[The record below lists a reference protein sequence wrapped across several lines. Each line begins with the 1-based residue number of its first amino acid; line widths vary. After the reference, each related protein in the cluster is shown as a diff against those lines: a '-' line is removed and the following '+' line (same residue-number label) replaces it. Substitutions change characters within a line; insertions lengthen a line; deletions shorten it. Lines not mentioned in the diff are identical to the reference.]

1 MSYPG
6 QYLLPPAAQLLLKD
20 LGLSVDNILA
30 RAELP
35 GDLFSRAR
43 VSLPSVEYFRLW
55 QAIDDEGQDPRL
67 ALRVGT
73 GIPIEG
79 FDAPLFAA
87 LCSPNLNAALG
98 RFALYKRL
106 MAPMILHVNVVRA
119 GTRLELE
126 WLDKTLS
133 PPAVLVLMELVFFV
147 RFARLATRS
156 QIRPLAVRLPHLP
169 RDAAAFLDF
178 FGVKVAREQTPSLLF
193 SPGDALRPFLTVNE
207 QMWQEF
213 EPGLKRRL
221 SELDHTATASE
232 RVHSA
237 LLELLPSGTA
247 SVEAVRKKL
256 GTSART
262 LQRRLSEEGETF
274 QTILNRTREA
284 LAHNYL
290 KRPELTA
297 TEISF
302 LLGYED
308 PSSFFRAFASWTGT
322 TPERA
327 RAMRAGPRASAPRGG
342 Y

>member
-1 MSYPG
+1 MTHPA
-6 QYLLPPAAQLLLKD
+6 QYLLPPAARLLLKD
-20 LGLSVDNILA
+20 LGLSVDNILN

-35 GDLFSRAR
+35 ADLFSRIR

-55 QAIDDEGQDPRL
+55 QAIDDEAQDPRL
-67 ALRVGT
+67 ALRIGT
-73 GIPIEG
+73 GIPVEG

-87 LCSPNLNAALG
+87 LCSPNLNAALA

-106 MAPMILHVNVVRA
+106 MAPMALHVDLTRE
-119 GTRLELE
+119 GTRVALE
-126 WLDKTLS
+126 WLDKTLA

-147 RFARLATRS
+147 TFARVATRS
-156 QIRPLAVRLPHLP
+156 QIRPLAVRSPHLP
-169 RDAAAFLDF
+169 RAAVAFSDF
-178 FGVKVAREQTPSLLF
+178 FGVKVARAQTPSLLF
-193 SPGDALRPFLTVNE
+193 SAGDATRPFLTANE

-221 SELDHTATASE
+221 SELDHTATTSE

-237 LLELLPSGTA
+237 LLELLPGGAA

-256 GTSART
+256 GISGRT
-262 LQRRLSEEGETF
+262 LQRRLNEEGETF
-274 QTILNRTREA
+274 QAILNRTREA

-322 TPERA
+322 TPEQA
-327 RAMRAGPRASAPRGG
+327 RSMRQNARP
-342 Y
+342 